1 MIDPY
6 RLADHHPEARL
17 HLVEARD
24 GARLSSPQTSP
35 WRARTVI
42 PRARLHDR
50 MRVVRA
56 AISDPGSPACS
67 PAASSSR
74 DRRSG
79 SRRHA
84 GSWRGRSAGRLSRR
98 LRRLPPA
105 WSRTTATTSA
115 GRSGPPVRAS
125 VRPEGPLAPPGWTGP
140 RWPGPRRAVQWWGDP
155 MRAASPPVAIR
166 GGSRA
171 LRGDPI
177 QPADCAGDARHRR
190 RRRAGPQAP
199 GGRRQGQAGR
209 PGTGD
214 IAASACRNI

>member
-155 MRAASPPVAIR
+155 MRAASPPCR
-166 GGSRA
+166 G
-171 LRGDPI
+171 
-177 QPADCAGDARHRR
+177 
-190 RRRAGPQAP
+190 P
-199 GGRRQGQAGR
+199 GGAPARFGVTPFSRPIVPVTPGIVVGVVLGGR
-209 PGTGD
+209 PGPGGPAAGTGGPP
-214 IAASACRNI
+214 RHR